1 MPSFRSTASVVPTAR
16 SASTR
21 PAHRPSAREAMLD
34 AAEAHLGADG
44 TLSLD
49 SAARAAGV
57 TKPGLMYHF
66 ATKEQLLTAILDRL
80 ITRYEHEMTDAV
92 SALTGRAP
100 AEKDGAGAGA
110 GARAANSVP
119 ADRVFTEATAA
130 QRFLAYLDWAC
141 QAPLN
146 PADLVIF
153 ADPKLRVA
161 LTERWR
167 EQVDHWLDVP
177 AGTPAD
183 RRQRLL
189 AVRLMADGL
198 WFDRAS
204 GLLETS
210 VEDAESVHVLARD
223 LLGGDA

>member
-1 MPSFRSTASVVPTAR
+1 MTAR
-16 SASTR
+16 SHPAAAR
-21 PAHRPSAREAMLD
+21 PAHRPSAREAMLE

-57 TKPGLMYHF
+57 SKPGLMYHF
-66 ATKEQLLTAILDRL
+66 ATKEELLTAVLERL
-80 ITRYEHEMTDAV
+80 AARYEREMVQAV
-92 SALTGRAP
+92 AVQAEDDGDAP
-100 AEKDGAGAGA
+100 AGQAPPV
-110 GARAANSVP
+110 S
-119 ADRVFTEATAA
+119 ADRVLVDAPAS

-141 QAPLN
+141 SAALG

-167 EQVDHWLDVP
+167 DQVDRWLHLP
-177 AGTPAD
+177 EGTDAS
-183 RRQRLL
+183 RRRRLL

-198 WFDRAS
+198 WFDRAA
-204 GLLETS
+204 GLLETTP
-210 VEDAESVHVLARD
+210 EDADSFRATALD
-223 LLGGDA
+223 LLGGGS

>member
-1 MPSFRSTASVVPTAR
+1 MALQSP
-16 SASTR
+16 R
-21 PAHRPSAREAMLD
+21 PAHRPSAREAMLE

-66 ATKEQLLTAILDRL
+66 STKEELLIAVLERL
-80 ITRYEHEMTDAV
+80 TSRYEREM
-92 SALTGRAP
+92 
-100 AEKDGAGAGA
+100 AESVARLVAAEAGASLDGPA
-110 GARAANSVP
+110 VGVATGLAAAAPGLV
-119 ADRVFTEATAA
+119 DATAPDLA
-130 QRFLAYLDWAC
+130 DATASQRALAYLDWAC
-141 QAPLN
+141 RAPLS

-167 EQVDHWLDVP
+167 EQVDRWLAVP
-177 AGTPAD
+177 AGESVD
-183 RRQRLL
+183 RRRRLL
-189 AVRLMADGL
+189 GVRLMADGL

-204 GLLETS
+204 GLLETTT
-210 VEDAESVHVLARD
+210 EDAQSLRALALD
-223 LLGGDA
+223 LLEEEDS

>member
-1 MPSFRSTASVVPTAR
+1 MALEVQPVPG
-16 SASTR
+16 R

-57 TKPGLMYHF
+57 SKPGLMYHF
-66 ATKEQLLTAILDRL
+66 GTKEQLLTAVLEHL
-80 ITRYEHEMTDAV
+80 AARYEREMAQ
-92 SALTGRAP
+92 ALTALVVTAADAPGGRH
-100 AEKDGAGAGA
+100 
-110 GARAANSVP
+110 P
-119 ADRVFTEATAA
+119 ADPVGRVFLDATAS

-141 QAPLN
+141 RASLT

-167 EQVDHWLDVP
+167 EQVDRWLAVP
-177 AGTPAD
+177 AGTSAGT
-183 RRQRLL
+183 RRRLL

-204 GLLETS
+204 GLLEIS
-210 VEDAESVHVLARD
+210 VEDDAALHAIALD
-223 LLGGDA
+223 LLEEGS